1 MIYYDL
7 QFIRAKTSVIKHY
20 NDTGM
25 LLNVYINNKRAL
37 CPSLINTTDTQ
48 LAQRE
53 SINKERNLR

>member
-7 QFIRAKTSVIKHY
+7 QFIRAKTSVIIHY

-25 LLNVYINNKRAL
+25 LLNVYNKRAL
-37 CPSLINTTDTQ
+37 YPSLINTTDTQ